1 MLTIRLSRSGAKKR
15 PFYHVQV
22 AERRGRRDGRFVEQL
37 GYYNPIAQGQAHWL
51 KLDLERVDHWLSV
64 GAKPTETV
72 ARLIQRARAG
82 EAVVPGAA
90 GEDDAA
96 PVTAEAAAGEQAE
109 GRQDAA
115 RAEG

>member
-1 MLTIRLSRSGAKKR
+1 MLTIRLSRTGAKKR
-15 PFYHVQV
+15 PFYKVQV

-37 GYYNPIAQGQAHWL
+37 GYYNPIAQGQAQWL

-82 EAVVPGAA
+82 EAVVPGAS
-90 GEDDAA
+90 GEGDAS
-96 PVTAEAAAGEQAE
+96 PVSAEAAATGEAE
-109 GRQDAA
+109 VSQDAA
-115 RAEG
+115 QAES